1 MYRRKDSPVEQLF
14 NELKYE
20 GERIDEDT
28 IQFISES
35 GNQFTNLYFD
45 RFEKKILFRAV
56 FYHADRMIEGNIYLF
71 ARILEDIYIDN
82 EIRDII
88 EDISLQ
94 TKYLAIKP
102 TLDVPEFGFE
112 QILSTDESTIFVYEL
127 NYENKSYEE
136 LKKEVE
142 ENLKKSFELIANM
155 QSKIGLYIEKAIN
168 FYLNR
173 PEIERKLL
181 EIRKLIFKSQ
191 FFGTMTGRFA
201 QEQKYKAAEFKKEAK
216 EKFEMFKKDHPD
228 IESESLEELF
238 KLI

>member
-20 GERIDEDT
+20 GERIDQDT
-28 IQFISES
+28 IQFVSES
-35 GNQFTNLYFD
+35 GNQVTNLYFD
-45 RFEKKILFRAV
+45 RFENKLVFRAM

-71 ARILEDIYIDN
+71 ARILEEIYNDT

-94 TKYLAIKP
+94 TKYLSIKP
-102 TLDVPEFGFE
+102 TMDKPEFGFE
-112 QILSTDESTIFVYEL
+112 QVLSTDESTFFAYEL
-127 NYENKSYEE
+127 SYENKTLDE

-142 ENLKKSFELIANM
+142 EKLNNSYELVANM
-155 QSKIGLYIEKAIN
+155 QSNIGMYIEKAIN
-168 FYLNR
+168 YYLNR

-191 FFGTMTGRFA
+191 FFGSMTGRFA

-216 EKFEMFKKDHPD
+216 EKFELFKEENPD
-228 IESESLEELF
+228 VDCESIEELF
-238 KLI
+238 KMV